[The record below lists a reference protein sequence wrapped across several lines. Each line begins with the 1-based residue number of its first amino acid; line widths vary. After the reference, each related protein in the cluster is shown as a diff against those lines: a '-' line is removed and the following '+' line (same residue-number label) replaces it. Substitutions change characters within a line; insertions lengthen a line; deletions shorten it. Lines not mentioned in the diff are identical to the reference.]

1 MNKDQIKELKN
12 IDISKGFTIDK
23 HLNEKIFDK
32 VSLYDNKKALKIRI
46 KKSAATMVMGS
57 KGVNIVNKQRLNNLK
72 KLENLLKSIPI
83 DKDHNEKIF
92 DDTSIKL
99 KRALEKRLKK
109 SGENNNDD
117 EIYIDS

>member
-1 MNKDQIKELKN
+1 MTKKRIAELK
-12 IDISKGFTIDK
+12 DLDMSKGITIDK

-32 VSLYDNKKALKIRI
+32 VSPKKVLKIRLE
-46 KKSAATMVMGS
+46 KSAATMVMGS

-99 KRALEKRLKK
+99 KEALEKRLKK
-109 SGENNNDD
+109 SGENNM
-117 EIYIDS
+117 